1 MVLHPSG
8 QEARRRAGV
17 VVGLI
22 AVMAATMITGCSAD
36 NGDAA
41 TRDSPRPDL
50 QVVTTVSP
58 LTSIVANIAGP
69 DVAVTGLVPEGVTM
83 AQMALRW
90 ILAFPAVTC
99 AIPGARR
106 PAQVDENVAAADLA
120 PLSDATLAA
129 IDAIYANQVRPH
141 VHHAW

>member
-69 DVAVTGLVPEGVTM
+69 DVAVTGLVPEGVNSHTFEPPPS
-83 AQMALRW
+83 AARALAEAD
-90 ILAFPAVTC
+90 IVLFL
-99 AIPGARR
+99 
-106 PAQVDENVAAADLA
+106 VDHSNFD
-120 PLSDATLAA
+120 TAA
-129 IDAIYANQVRPH
+129 IVGNARLVLDCRHRLEGPNVEH
-141 VHHAW
+141 L